1 MMWGYHDASSWIWM
15 GTLMV
20 LFWAVAT
27 GVVVWAVRS
36 FAAPRPTRDDA
47 VDTLR
52 KRFAAGEITQEEFEK
67 ARRALQG
74 GPRRRGEPA
83 GGSNLT
89 PRIDREP

>member
-1 MMWGYHDASSWIWM
+1 MMWGYYDASSWIWM

-67 ARRALQG
+67 ARRALQ
-74 GPRRRGEPA
+74 
-83 GGSNLT
+83 S
-89 PRIDREP
+89 